1 MIAVLN
7 VILITF
13 SAISFIGF
21 GASCI
26 WSPYMKREFE
36 RYRLGAWRSLVG
48 ALQMG
53 AAAGLLAGL
62 EQPWLGRAA
71 AAGLA
76 VMMLTGVCVRIK
88 IKDTVPQ
95 MIPALFYLLL
105 NAYLGVAGF

>member
-1 MIAVLN
+1 LNAVLI
-7 VILITF
+7 VF
-13 SAISFIGF
+13 SALSFMGF

-36 RYRLGAWRSLVG
+36 RYHLGTWRPLVG
-48 ALQMG
+48 ALQLA

-62 EQPWLGRAA
+62 SQPWMGRAA

-76 VMMLTGVCVRIK
+76 AMMLAGVGVRIK

-95 MIPALFYLLL
+95 MIPALFYMLL
-105 NAYLGVAGF
+105 NAYLWAAGF